1 MNLLHVTATKE
12 ASQIKTIQ
20 TAAPKKNTE
29 CARSKSFNIFLFI
42 GPTPQ
47 AGDHSRRASNSPYTT
62 LFLYLFKSSPF

>member
-29 CARSKSFNIFLFI
+29 CALVPNFLTF
-42 GPTPQ
+42 
-47 AGDHSRRASNSPYTT
+47 
-62 LFLYLFKSSPF
+62 FYL